1 MGNAILVQSAGSGGS
16 VQLIN
21 DGFTRTQN
29 SQSATLTH
37 IPCTDILL
45 FGYIS
50 ADKGG
55 TPAQWL
61 STDASGSFAMYRS
74 YGSGNSNT
82 IIVTWDSDTRIITID
97 SAAGNSTMTWNMLVV
112 YGTNDA

>member
-21 DGFTRTQN
+21 DGFTRYSN
-29 SQSATLTH
+29 PYSVTLTH
-37 IPCTDILL
+37 TPCTDILL
-45 FGYIS
+45 FGYVS
-50 ADKGG
+50 NDKGG
-55 TPAQWL
+55 TSAQLL
-61 STDASGSFAMYRS
+61 SIEASSTFYMYRA

-82 IIVTWDSDTRIITID
+82 ITVTWNSDTRTI
-97 SAAGNSTMTWNMLVV
+97 SIENASGNNTMTWNMLVV